1 MKILGININLTR
13 EDVLRVGGILLIMAL
28 VGNYGG
34 ATQHSNLVWQA
45 VIPVTL
51 LIMSMGIYYTIKT
64 KRQWGGKMGRF
75 LDLQAAAMTL
85 LTWMWLLTVVVNAE
99 IELLGLSPEYWTS
112 YMYTAGGAGFIIA
125 AYSFYLLNTQEF
137 V

>member
-1 MKILGININLTR
+1 MEFLGVNVNLTR
-13 EDVLRVGGILLIMAL
+13 SDALRVGSVLVAMAV

-34 ATQHSNLVWQA
+34 ATNHANMVWQL

-51 LIMSMGIYYTIKT
+51 LIMSGGIYYTIKT
-64 KRQWGGKMGRF
+64 KRKWGGKMGRF

-85 LTWMWLLTVVVNAE
+85 LTWMWLLTVVVNAD
-99 IELLGLSPEYWTS
+99 ITLFGLDPEYWTS

-125 AYSFYLLNTQEF
+125 AYSFYLLNTEEF